1 VRWEKY
7 SDFGS
12 TVTGKLA
19 GSYRVAPSALLRASA
34 STGFRAPSLQQ
45 AFFSSTFTD
54 FIGGVPT
61 DVVLAPNGGAV
72 ARLAGIPNLKE
83 EKSTSFTLGTTWTPT
98 DTISVTADLY
108 HIKIR
113 DRIVLSGRFDA
124 DNYPELAAR
133 LSTLG
138 VGQAQFF
145 VNSVDTKTQ
154 GLDLTASHRGTLFGN
169 RLTTFLAA
177 NFSKTTVEDIHA
189 PASLAG
195 YEDVLLSERE
205 RLFIEQGGPRRKAT
219 LGFSYVTGPLDTD
232 FKIIHFGPQ
241 TLGTFSGTAAGVPNL
256 HYKAKTSADLSLSYS
271 VNQNIKFTAGANN
284 IFSAKPTPQNAD
296 ETDNGFKYDS
306 VQFGLNGTSYFARL
320 HVKF

>member
-1 VRWEKY
+1 
-7 SDFGS
+7 
-12 TVTGKLA
+12 
-19 GSYRVAPSALLRASA
+19 
-34 STGFRAPSLQQ
+34 
-45 AFFSSTFTD
+45 
-54 FIGGVPT
+54 
-61 DVVLAPNGGAV
+61 
-72 ARLAGIPNLKE
+72 
-83 EKSTSFTLGTTWTPT
+83 
-98 DTISVTADLY
+98 
-108 HIKIR
+108 
-113 DRIVLSGRFDA
+113 
-124 DNYPELAAR
+124 
-133 LSTLG
+133 G

-154 GLDLTASHRGTLFGN
+154 GLDLTASHRGTLLGN

-219 LGFSYVTGPLDTD
+219 LGFDYATGPLETN

-256 HYKAKTSADLSLSYS
+256 HYEAKTSADLAFTYN
-271 VNQNIKFTAGANN
+271 VTRNIKFTAGANN
-284 IFSAKPTPQNAD
+284 IFGAKPTEQNAD
-296 ETDNGFKYDS
+296 ETDNAFKYDS
-306 VQFGLNGTSYFARL
+306 VQFGLNGTSYVARL